1 MNILVINHYA
11 GAPSLGMEYRQYYLA
26 REWQKAGNNV
36 MIVTASHTHLRSK
49 QFSVSSRIEKQVVED
64 VNYLVF
70 KTPSYE
76 GNNYK
81 RILNIV
87 SFILTLKRNWKKIAK
102 GFNPD
107 IVITSSTFCFDIYS
121 SKKMAD
127 FTDAKLVFEVH
138 DLWPLSPKELGGY
151 SKWHPYIFLMQR
163 AENFAYKYSDKVV
176 SILPKTIDYMLEHG
190 LRRDKFVHIP
200 NGISIDDW
208 KTENEL
214 PLEISELLE
223 NLKQQK
229 NKIIGYAGN
238 HGIANAL
245 NNLIDAMKL
254 LKDKRVVLLLI
265 GKGQEKQNL
274 MKRVKEE
281 SITNVFFVSAVPKP
295 IIPSLLDKLD
305 ILYVGLQNQPVF
317 RFGVSPNKLID
328 YMMVGKPIIQAIN
341 AGNDMVSEAG
351 CGITIEPENTSVI
364 VSAIKTLT
372 SLSENDLLEIGKKGK
387 EYCLKN
393 HDYKV
398 LAKRFIDSLI

>member
-1 MNILVINHYA
+1 
-11 GAPSLGMEYRQYYLA
+11 
-26 REWQKAGNNV
+26 
-36 MIVTASHTHLRSK
+36 
-49 QFSVSSRIEKQVVED
+49 
-64 VNYLVF
+64 
-70 KTPSYE
+70 
-76 GNNYK
+76 
-81 RILNIV
+81 
-87 SFILTLKRNWKKIAK
+87 
-102 GFNPD
+102 
-107 IVITSSTFCFDIYS
+107 
-121 SKKMAD
+121 MAD

-254 LKDKRVVLLLI
+254 LKNKRVVLLLI

-351 CGITIEPENTSVI
+351 CGITIEPENTSAI
-364 VSAIKTLT
+364 VSAINSLT

-398 LAKRFIDSLI
+398 LAKRFIDSLN